1 MPISIVHR
9 RSAGR
14 DGGVHTHLLS
24 NSIPL
29 YLRPSSFEMTRDL
42 QTEHFP
48 RNMPNLRAFPSSC
61 CVFSD
66 TLTSLFHPLALFCS
80 SDVHSIRRRNIM
92 LTFVWHSLSCFAHL
106 SGWETVEMFVRVNHI
121 RAPLQPCLRRGGSGC
136 IRSRPNNRPAR
147 RDRMHPTHHGSGRFA
162 SHSNLATASRRLRLC
177 PDAQRRGDCLG
188 RPAPQPRLPA
198 PLPAQRCRSC
208 QVSPPALRSVHLA
221 RRKPAL
227 RLRALG
233 ASSLLSIRRWPRR
246 RLPSNGS
253 PIRGRQCSQRSRG
266 VPLQGRRRVSCWPTK
281 PASGTSSSAQAIS
294 STFSSTHPS
303 GP

>member
-1 MPISIVHR
+1 
-9 RSAGR
+9 
-14 DGGVHTHLLS
+14 
-24 NSIPL
+24 
-29 YLRPSSFEMTRDL
+29 MTRDL

-80 SDVHSIRRRNIM
+80 SDVHSIRRRNIV
-92 LTFVWHSLSCFAHL
+92 LTFVWHWLSCFAHL

-121 RAPLQPCLRRGGSGC
+121 RAPLQPCLRGGSGC
-136 IRSRPNNRPAR
+136 IRTRPNNRPPR

-162 SHSNLATASRRLRLC
+162 SHSTLATAPRRLRLC

-188 RPAPQPRLPA
+188 GPAPQPRLPA
-198 PLPAQRCRSC
+198 PLSAQRCRSR
-208 QVSPPALRSVHLA
+208 QVSPSDLRPVRLA

-233 ASSLLSIRRWPRR
+233 TPSLLSIRRCPHR

-253 PIRGRQCSQRSRG
+253 PIRGRQCSKRSRG
-266 VPLQGRRRVSCWPTK
+266 VPLQVLRRASCWPTK
-281 PASGTSSSAQAIS
+281 PASGTLSSAETTS
-294 STFSSTHPS
+294 STFSSAHPS